1 MINIFKNKNNKNYN
15 IFAII
20 NGKVVENKNYTSRKK
35 ANKKMD
41 KILDEYGLMVND
53 IVYRN
58 RCHDIEYVISDKN
71 RIRINNLSKL

>member
-1 MINIFKNKNNKNYN
+1 MFNVFKNKNEKKYN
-15 IFAII
+15 IFAVI
-20 NGKVVENKNYTSRKK
+20 NGRVVENKNYTTRKK

-71 RIRINNLSKL
+71 IIRVNNLSKL